1 MSAIKTAICRIMSR
15 FLVIVTCSK
24 GLDWIDDA
32 SNPLS
37 FTNCS
42 DTVVKHWHPES
53 HRARVDVIEF
63 IKISMYIPSVSRL
76 PSNVLPFC
84 FANLP
89 THFRLRL
96 LSEATRFPT
105 RCRNQ
110 MFLLLQSQLKR
121 RLSSSP
127 HSLLLCL
134 QCFPSWSYR
143 ESFPWYLNNRLHDDH
158 ISIN

>member
-1 MSAIKTAICRIMSR
+1 MSAIKTAICQIMGQ

-24 GLDWIDDA
+24 GLGWIDDA

-76 PSNVLPFC
+76 LSNVFSFR

-96 LSEATRFPT
+96 LPKATRFST
-105 RCRNQ
+105 RCQNQ

-127 HSLLLCL
+127 RSLLLCL
-134 QCFPSWSYR
+134 RCFPSWSYR
-143 ESFPWYLNNRLHDDH
+143 ESLFWYLNNRLHDDH
-158 ISIN
+158 VSNN

>member
-1 MSAIKTAICRIMSR
+1 MSAIKTAICRIMGQ
-15 FLVIVTCSK
+15 FLVVVTCSK
-24 GLDWIDDA
+24 GLSWIDDT

-37 FTNCS
+37 FTNCL
-42 DTVVKHWHPES
+42 DTVAKHWHPES

-76 PSNVLPFC
+76 SFNVLPFR

-89 THFRLRL
+89 THFQLRL
-96 LSEATRFPT
+96 LWESTCFPT

-110 MFLLLQSQLKR
+110 MFQLLQSQLKQ

-127 HSLLLCL
+127 RSRLLYLR
-134 QCFPSWSYR
+134 CFPSWSYR
-143 ESFPWYLNNRLHDDH
+143 ESLPWYLNNRLHDDH
-158 ISIN
+158 VSNN

>member
-1 MSAIKTAICRIMSR
+1 MSAIKTAICQIMGQ
-15 FLVIVTCSK
+15 FLVVVICSK
-24 GLDWIDDA
+24 GLGWIDDA
-32 SNPLS
+32 FNPLS

-42 DTVVKHWHPES
+42 DTVAKHWHLES

-76 PSNVLPFC
+76 PSNVLPFR

-89 THFRLRL
+89 TYFQLRL
-96 LSEATRFPT
+96 LPEAIRFPT

-110 MFLLLQSQLKR
+110 MFLLLQFQLKR

-127 HSLLLCL
+127 RSPLLCL
-134 QCFPSWSYR
+134 RCFSFWSSR
-143 ESFPWYLNNRLHDDH
+143 ESLPWYLNNCLHDDH
-158 ISIN
+158 VSNN